1 MSLDI
6 RSQAALLL
14 LAQHKGMA
22 SWCRRR
28 DGPALCRLLTAE
40 NTEAR
45 GIFYTRLVGPP
56 LDALPFLRGTIY
68 AARF

>member
-6 RSQAALLL
+6 RSEAILRL

-28 DGPALCRLLTAE
+28 DGLALCRLLTAA
-40 NTEAR
+40 NTEGR
-45 GIFYTRLVGPP
+45 GFHAHLVGPP
-56 LDALPFLRGTIY
+56 LDSLPCLLGTIY